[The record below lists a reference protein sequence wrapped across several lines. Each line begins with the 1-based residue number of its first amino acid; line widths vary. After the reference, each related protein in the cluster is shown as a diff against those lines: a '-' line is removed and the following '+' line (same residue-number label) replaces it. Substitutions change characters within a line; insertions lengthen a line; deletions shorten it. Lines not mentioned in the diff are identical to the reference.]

1 MAMNQLNTPKL
12 RVIITGA
19 TGMVGEGV
27 LHECLTA
34 PEVESILLLNR
45 RPSGFVHPK
54 VAEVVHTDLFDLTA
68 IEDKL
73 TGYNACFFCL
83 GTTSVG
89 KSNEEYFRT
98 TYELTMQ
105 VATTLSRLN
114 GNMTFCYISGAG
126 TNSSEKGGSNWSRVK
141 GKVENDLKLLPFE
154 KVYNFRPGFMKPT
167 PGLKNTLGFYK
178 YINWLYPILRPLM
191 PGMLGTLKELG
202 LGMIHATA
210 YGFPKQTLEVKD
222 IRAAAAPP
230 KPSPGG
236 RA

>member
-1 MAMNQLNTPKL
+1 MNGHNIPQL

-27 LHECLTA
+27 LHECLEA
-34 PEVESILLLNR
+34 PEVEKVLLLNR
-45 RPSGFVHPK
+45 RASGIQHPK
-54 VAEVVHTDLFDLTA
+54 VTEVVHQDLFDLTA
-68 IEDKL
+68 IEREL

-89 KSNEEYFRT
+89 KSEEEYYRT

-114 GNMTFCYISGAG
+114 GSMTFCYISGAG
-126 TNSSEKGGSNWSRVK
+126 TNSSGKGGSNWSRVK

-154 KVYNFRPGFMKPT
+154 KVYNFRPGFLQPT
-167 PGLKNTLGFYK
+167 PGLNNTLGFYK
-178 YINWLYPILRPLM
+178 YINWLFPVLRPLM
-191 PGMLGTLKELG
+191 PGMLGTLRELG
-202 LGMIHATA
+202 QGMIHATA
-210 YGFPKQTLEVKD
+210 YGYPKDVLEVKD
-222 IRAAAAPP
+222 IRDAAAPP
-230 KPSPGG
+230 KFSPGG

>member
-1 MAMNQLNTPKL
+1 MNPQNIPKL

-27 LHECLTA
+27 LHECLNA
-34 PEVESILLLNR
+34 PEVEKVLLLNR
-45 RPSGFVHPK
+45 RASGIQHLK
-54 VAEVVHTDLFDLTA
+54 VTEVVHPDLFDLTA
-68 IEDKL
+68 VEAEL

-89 KSNEEYFRT
+89 KSEEEYYRT
-98 TYELTMQ
+98 TYDLTMQ

-114 GNMTFCYISGAG
+114 GSMTFCYISGVG
-126 TNSSEKGGSNWSRVK
+126 TNSSQKGGSNWSRVK

-154 KVYNFRPGFMKPT
+154 KVYNFRPGFLQPT
-167 PGLKNTLGFYK
+167 PGLKNTLGFYR
-178 YINWLYPILRPLM
+178 YINWLFPVLRPLM

-210 YGFPKQTLEVKD
+210 YGYPKDVLEVKD
-222 IRAAAAPP
+222 IREAATSS
-230 KPSPGG
+230 KSI
-236 RA
+236 R